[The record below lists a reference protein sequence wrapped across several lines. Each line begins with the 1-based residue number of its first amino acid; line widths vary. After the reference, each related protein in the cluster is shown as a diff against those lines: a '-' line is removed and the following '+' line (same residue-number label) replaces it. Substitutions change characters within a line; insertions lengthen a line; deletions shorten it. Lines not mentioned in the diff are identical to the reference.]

1 MRRIKVSSIRR
12 FITGQASIVSEDAD
26 PMEIAKKMIENPKT
40 RSVYVADNN
49 RKLLGLIPVS
59 YLVQYLF
66 FEYIPDEF
74 LYYRAIKPLETVKAK
89 DIMIPPVYVKEDD
102 SIDVAF
108 QKMASHSI
116 KELPVVNEDL
126 RIVGDLNILELII
139 SWINK
144 NS

>member
-1 MRRIKVSSIRR
+1 MKRIKVSSIRR
-12 FITGQASIVSEDAD
+12 FITKQASIVSADAD
-26 PMEIAKKMIENPKT
+26 PMEIAKKMIEDPKT
-40 RSVYVADNN
+40 RSVYVADKD

>member
-1 MRRIKVSSIRR
+1 VRRIKVSSIRR

-108 QKMASHSI
+108 QKMASHNI
-116 KELPVVNEDL
+116 KELPVVNDDL
-126 RIVGDLNILELII
+126 KIIGDLNILELII